1 MRLCVSIV
9 LGAWLA
15 PVRVAA
21 DVPATPVSAIPA
33 TTDKQ
38 AAPKAAPP
46 AARLTI
52 ASETTCPS
60 QSAVAEALAAMC
72 PPAEWPSG
80 SVRIQAVDGKLLV
93 DLAFHESTRREVD
106 VEGDCGLRAETVA
119 LVIATW
125 AGKLSSDAAGMPILR
140 GPAAIARVES
150 DVERQGGALPATERE
165 LGLGFLVAVSGG
177 VAPGV
182 AIDFIETLAPRG
194 LGWQVGLTLPAQR
207 EQAAAV
213 GTTGW
218 TRAAASVGING
229 RVPLGRWALSVAAGL
244 AGAYT
249 MTSGHGYDI
258 QQGWEA
264 FTGGLVAGV
273 RLALPW
279 RRLRLW
285 AEVRAYKW
293 LFPQTVA
300 VDSPAGDRVATV
312 TLPSSDLQGCVGV
325 AYPFR

>member
-1 MRLCVSIV
+1 MRMCVSIV

-21 DVPATPVSAIPA
+21 KVPEAPASAIPV
-33 TTDKQ
+33 TTDEQ
-38 AAPKAAPP
+38 AAAKAPP
-46 AARLTI
+46 TSRLTI

-80 SVRIQAVDGKLLV
+80 SVQIQAVGSKLMV

-125 AGKLSSDAAGMPILR
+125 AGKLSSDAAVIPILR
-140 GPAAIARVES
+140 GPAASARVES
-150 DVERQGGALPATERE
+150 DAERRGVALPATERE
-165 LGLGFLVAVSGG
+165 LGLEFLVAVSGG

-182 AIDFIETLAPRG
+182 AIDFVETRAPRG
-194 LGWQVGLTLPAQR
+194 LGWEVGLTLPAQR
-207 EQAAAV
+207 ERAAAG

-218 TRAAASVGING
+218 TRAAASVGMNG
-229 RVPLGRWALSVAAGL
+229 RVPLGRWSLSVAAGL

-249 MTSGHGYDI
+249 TTSGHGYAI
-258 QQGWEA
+258 EQGWEA
-264 FTGGLVAGV
+264 LTGGLVAGA

-285 AEVRAYKW
+285 TEVRAYKW

-300 VDSPAGDRVATV
+300 VDSPAGDRIATI
-312 TLPSSDLQGCVGV
+312 TLPSWDLQGCVGG